1 MDICLNCNVEAAMR
15 LKGDQETIHIMIKR
29 LFTTG
34 KGIYNRLY
42 FSAASLQKRDGVNL
56 SKMES
61 YLLFY
66 LFVHYICVTCFLL
79 SSLSYKTNLAH
90 YSIILIAD

>member
-1 MDICLNCNVEAAMR
+1 
-15 LKGDQETIHIMIKR
+15 MIKGFLQQER
-29 LFTTG
+29 EFTTG
-34 KGIYNRLY
+34 FILV
-42 FSAASLQKRDGVNL
+42 LQAFKKRDGVNL

-90 YSIILIAD
+90 YSIILLAD